1 MKKTFRRS
9 FSSKHSALVLG
20 AGLLFSL
27 SFAGMSFAQQQL
39 LISSDVSNAAIT
51 VEKIFLS
58 NGGIGTTNAPISLDG
73 SNSKIE
79 FRSALVGLPG
89 GGGASTPTIT
99 IAGNDGKVTTKN
111 LQVDQQIKF
120 SALNCETG
128 EAGESGGGIGWTPL
142 NPDPCILFTDAQGVV
157 STDGFLQT
165 VENYSGDINT
175 IL

>member
-1 MKKTFRRS
+1 MKKTLRRP

-27 SFAGMSFAQQQL
+27 SFAGMSFAQQLQ
-39 LISSDVSNAAIT
+39 IHSDVSNAAIT

-58 NGGIGTTNAPISLDG
+58 NGGIGTTNPPISLDG

-79 FRSALVGLPG
+79 FRSSMVGLPG

-120 SALNCETG
+120 SALNCE
-128 EAGESGGGIGWTPL
+128 AGESGGGIGWTPL
-142 NPDPCILFTDAQGVV
+142 NPDPCILFTDAEGVV